1 MAKSK
6 LPIMTNLQEVQ
17 RKISKGKG
25 DRAYYEMRK
34 DYTRLRDTAVKR
46 LKRAQAAGYFKKG
59 YDLPTLG
66 EIDMKSSDL
75 QEAKARLA
83 KEYARISGALKRD
96 TLRVAELR
104 KESAQRAATFQRIGF
119 KFVNVDNEIEF
130 GDFMGAMI
138 EAFSKSDDSSSS
150 QLKQMWHDSDLIA
163 ESYEY
168 IYETL
173 NEDERN
179 GKELGELFEMFLD
192 YKRSKGEI

>member
-6 LPIMTNLQEVQ
+6 LPIITNLQEVQ

-66 EIDMKSSDL
+66 EIDIESSSL
-75 QEAKARLA
+75 QEAKSRLA
-83 KEYARISGALKRD
+83 KEYARLSGALKRD
-96 TLRVAELR
+96 TLRVGELR
-104 KESAQRAATFQRIGF
+104 KESAQRAAAFQNLGF
-119 KFVNVDNEIEF
+119 KFVTPENEISF

-138 EAFSKSDDSSSS
+138 EAFTKIDADGIKS
-150 QLKQMWHDSDLIA
+150 LMYDSDLIA

-168 IYETL
+168 ITETL
-173 NEDERN
+173 DEDERN
-179 GKELGELFEMFLD
+179 GKELGELFDMFLD
-192 YKRSKGEI
+192 YKRSRGEY